1 MIAGCDQVNGPSC
14 MKFKTLLS
22 LHLNLCLLVYY
33 VDSEG
38 SCVQGDLFSVGS
50 GSILAYS
57 ILDAK
62 KSEHEEDLNKL
73 SKKDAI
79 DTALRA
85 VKHATYRDGFSGG
98 YINVIEVNQTGT
110 FHLRRVD
117 VQYFNDL

>member
-1 MIAGCDQVNGPSC
+1 M
-14 MKFKTLLS
+14 
-22 LHLNLCLLVYY
+22 YY

-57 ILDAK
+57 ILDAQ
-62 KSEHEEDLNKL
+62 KSEHEEDLSKL
-73 SKKDAI
+73 SKEEAI

-117 VQYFNDL
+117 VQTSRLQRSLSVDNCSTK